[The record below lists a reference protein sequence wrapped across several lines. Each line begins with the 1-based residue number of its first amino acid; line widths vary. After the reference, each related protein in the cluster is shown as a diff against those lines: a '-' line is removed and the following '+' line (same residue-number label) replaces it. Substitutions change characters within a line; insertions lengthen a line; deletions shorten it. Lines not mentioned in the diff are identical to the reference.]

1 MERAMHFKRT
11 LSAMLALSAVAG
23 TGYADTEYPTDN
35 APETKDVQFLRNWF
49 KTKRAVSIQEKGGD
63 LSISGAVRFDYNGRT
78 GKIGSNN
85 KVYDSSTQNLAKNEF
100 KSRVDLFF
108 DYRTCH
114 TWAHIKLKFNNKM
127 GIINGTTNKLVLEK
141 AIFGYRV
148 FDNGKSAIV
157 DLEAGRTKLYNFF
170 DSKIQYNAML
180 DGASLRFAD
189 SFDRVFDLDARY
201 AFGIVSYQDN
211 QYVHVGEVDFMD
223 VAETGLYFK
232 YSYTHWRKHGSSSL
246 WETGDGGGPWSAIAT
261 LSDNPQFKFQ
271 ISQFLLGYAIDP
283 EVLRFPLKIYGAFL
297 MNHAAEQISSPVNIT
312 SKDRNAWYMGFTAGQ
327 VAKRGDWSLEV
338 VYQAVGA
345 QSVPDFDM
353 AGIGNANEAGSL
365 LYAFKSPGTALTPF
379 GNTNFKGWT
388 GEFMV
393 GLTNNISLLVQ
404 IDWSKQRKAQ
414 IGTAPLTYDYRRA
427 GVSAIYAF

>member
-1 MERAMHFKRT
+1 
-11 LSAMLALSAVAG
+11 MLALTAMAG
-23 TGYADTEYPTDN
+23 VGYADGDYPMDN
-35 APETKDVQFLRNWF
+35 APETKDVDFLRNWF

-63 LSISGAVRFDYNGRT
+63 LSISGAVRFDYNGRR
-78 GKIGSNN
+78 GKLGSNAR
-85 KVYDSSTQNLAKNEF
+85 VYNNSSQDLAASEF

-114 TWAHIKLKFNNKM
+114 TWAHIKLKFNNNM
-127 GIINGTTNKLVLEK
+127 GVVDGTTNKLVMEK

-157 DLEAGRTKLYNFF
+157 DVEAGRTKLYNFF
-170 DSKIQYNAML
+170 DSKVQYNAVL
-180 DGASLRFAD
+180 DGASVRFAD

-201 AFGIVSYQDN
+201 AFGIVSYQDS
-211 QYVHVGEVDFMD
+211 QYMHVGEVDFMD
-223 VAETGLYFK
+223 IGETGLYFK
-232 YSYTHWRKHGSSSL
+232 YSYTHWRKHGTTSL
-246 WETGDGGGPWSAIAT
+246 WETANGGAWTVKDT

-271 ISQFLLGYAIDP
+271 ISQFLLGYSIDP

-297 MNHAAEQISSPVNIT
+297 MNHAAQKISTPVNIT
-312 SKDRNAWYMGFTAGQ
+312 SKDRNAWYVGFTAGQ
-327 VAKRGDWSLEV
+327 VAKRGDWSLQV
-338 VYQAVGA
+338 IYQAVGA

-353 AGIGNANEAGSL
+353 AGIGNPNEVGSL
-365 LYAFKSPGTALTPF
+365 LYAPQSPGSAATPF

-404 IDWSKQRKAQ
+404 MDWSKQRDRKS
-414 IGTAPLTYDYRRA
+414 
-427 GVSAIYAF
+427 VV